1 MCIFQKISI
10 PPHPT
15 KGNGNSEGGG
25 GVQRESISEAMG
37 VASQVF
43 FPGAP
48 SKIDE
53 QA

>member
-1 MCIFQKISI
+1 METQ
-10 PPHPT
+10 
-15 KGNGNSEGGG
+15 GGGG
-25 GVQRESISEAMG
+25 GVQRESISEAVG
-37 VASQVF
+37 VTSQVF